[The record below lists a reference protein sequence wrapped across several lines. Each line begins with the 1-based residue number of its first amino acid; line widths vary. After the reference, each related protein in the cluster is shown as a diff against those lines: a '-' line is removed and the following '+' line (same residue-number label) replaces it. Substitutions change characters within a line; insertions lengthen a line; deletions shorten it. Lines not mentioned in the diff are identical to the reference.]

1 MFLERNNVTFQKK
14 IETID
19 AIKFIV
25 LTVINNIRV
34 ILHTL
39 CLLLSY
45 TINIYIIKEDIFSIY
60 YSHSTC
66 VFLENIFLVH
76 AI

>member
-1 MFLERNNVTFQKK
+1 M
-14 IETID
+14 ETIY
-19 AIKFIV
+19 AFKFII
-25 LTVINNIRV
+25 LTLINNIRV
-34 ILHTL
+34 LLHTL

-45 TINIYIIKEDIFSIY
+45 TINIYIIKENIFSIY

-76 AI
+76 AT